1 MLWSFVQSMYKSH
14 YNCVR
19 QWAKPTSFV
28 KLVLFKMVE
37 ENTKNGFFR
46 SIFNFFAVFKYM
58 IECTM
63 FNLDFRE
70 IDR

>member
-19 QWAKPTSFV
+19 QRAKPTSFI

-37 ENTKNGFFR
+37 ENTKTASLEVFL
-46 SIFNFFAVFKYM
+46 IFLLSSS
-58 IECTM
+58 T
-63 FNLDFRE
+63 
-70 IDR
+70 